1 MLQVDGVVF
10 NEDKISLLSQVR
22 TLEGDCLK
30 QKKELSNV
38 KDQLAKSE
46 RLLEEGRNDL
56 INNKQKLKG
65 CCCYFDFPKY
75 SFKILWKV

>member
-1 MLQVDGVVF
+1 MFQVDGVVF
-10 NEDKISLLSQVR
+10 IKEEICVLSQVR

-30 QKKELSNV
+30 QKKDLSNV

-46 RLLEEGRNDL
+46 RLLEDGRNDL

-65 CCCYFDFPKY
+65 C
-75 SFKILWKV
+75 